1 MLPQEIQCRRR
12 RRRDTCRIDK
22 ALVYIY
28 IRFSTKPLHVLFY
41 QQAITSSLNDP
52 ATLPPFN
59 PPPASTTMITWHH
72 KLTCKM
78 NLKGQKLRP
87 NMSLYLIYSFSSP
100 RHSSIQPPCHTLTHL
115 LLPTTQSNADVT
127 SPLNKA
133 TVPPPSP
140 RCDFMCFLLFTI
152 SRFIYFNG

>member
-1 MLPQEIQCRRR
+1 
-12 RRRDTCRIDK
+12 
-22 ALVYIY
+22 
-28 IRFSTKPLHVLFY
+28 
-41 QQAITSSLNDP
+41 
-52 ATLPPFN
+52 
-59 PPPASTTMITWHH
+59 MIMWHH

-87 NMSLYLIYSFSSP
+87 NMSLYLIYPFSSP

-115 LLPTTQSNADVT
+115 LLPTTQSNADVA

-133 TVPPPSP
+133 TAPPPSP

-152 SRFIYFNG
+152 SRFIYFNVKYYNIHRITITSNATHHKLYIYILFLSFFPPITNHFR